1 MARKTW
7 VEEEDEA
14 AAEVP
19 EPICALCLRPIPAD
33 VPQSVHHLIPKLKG
47 GRHGPTVLL
56 HDICHKEI
64 HASLTE
70 GELARNFSTPEAL
83 RDHPRLQ
90 KFAEWVAKRPPEF
103 LSKVPGPPGRR
114 RKD

>member
-7 VEEEDEA
+7 DEDEGEAGPA
-14 AAEVP
+14 AP
-19 EPICALCLRPIPAD
+19 DPICALCLRPIPPD

-47 GRHGPTVLL
+47 GRNGPTVLL

-64 HASLTE
+64 HAALKES
-70 GELARNFSTPEAL
+70 ELARNFSTPEAL
-83 RDHPRLQ
+83 REHPRLQ